1 MDTHIKQAGLH
12 IDLMAM
18 HTTRKQDPTQ
28 GAVFETVASYP
39 VPFSVQ
45 QTDATVWEG
54 LFKGHPKGKPVVGH
68 VLVQSHARVLEMTQ
82 SHMLTCICCYR
93 TAHSWKMV

>member
-1 MDTHIKQAGLH
+1 MDSHIKDAGLQ
-12 IDLMAM
+12 IDLMAL
-18 HTTRKQDPTQ
+18 HTSRKQDPLQ
-28 GAVFETVASYP
+28 GAVLQTVASYP

-68 VLVQSHARVLEMTQ
+68 VQVRLAAEFS
-82 SHMLTCICCYR
+82 
-93 TAHSWKMV
+93 